1 MLKLPLALLLIV
13 VGLAYGKKYSPPKYD
28 KYSGALRYA
37 KQSEESTEEPK
48 YASPED
54 KYDKKKYAKQSEES
68 TEAPYASPE
77 DKYGKKKKYSPYR
90 TGKHGS
96 YHDKGYNPYRTYD
109 KYAPD
114 PYRTGTEDKGE
125 KEDEKKSYRT
135 YDKYAPDPYRTKY
148 DKYAPD
154 PYRTGTEEEGEKKDE
169 KKSYRTYYERTPYR
183 TKYDKY
189 APKSPYRTALDLG
202 KDVDLGSFRLPGV
215 AKPLTL
221 RIKVQP
227 DPNPS
232 KPNEPQSSRS
242 LSGPQFPPSN
252 PPPFFPD
259 NQSSRQGPTAGWIR
273 GR

>member
-1 MLKLPLALLLIV
+1 MGLQLEMLKLPLALLFIV

-37 KQSEESTEEPK
+37 KESEESTEEPK
-48 YASPED
+48 YASPEE

-114 PYRTGTEDKGE
+114 PYRT
-125 KEDEKKSYRT
+125 
-135 YDKYAPDPYRTKY
+135 KY

-154 PYRTGTEEEGEKKDE
+154 PYRTETEEEGEKEDE

>member
-1 MLKLPLALLLIV
+1 MLKLPLALLFIV

-48 YASPED
+48 YASPEE

-68 TEAPYASPE
+68 TEAPYASAE

-114 PYRTGTEDKGE
+114 PYRTK
-125 KEDEKKSYRT
+125 

-154 PYRTGTEEEGEKKDE
+154 PYRTGTEDEGEKEDE

-232 KPNEPQSSRS
+232 KPNEPQSSRMDDDHTDFYTDFKPNE
-242 LSGPQFPPSN
+242 PQSSRS
-252 PPPFFPD
+252 PPFFPD
-259 NQSSRQGPTAGWIR
+259 NQSSRGGAGLRW
-273 GR
+273 G